1 MIRRITI
8 ALRQQTTDRDLILLL
23 LIGGLYALGI
33 LLSNTFVNVFLWR
46 QTNEY
51 LPIATYNLAIFI
63 IQPITFIIAGKLT
76 KKIDRVNILRL
87 GIVFLCLFF
96 VTVLFLGDRAATYN
110 VVLGCLLGIGY
121 GLYWLAFNVLTFEIT
136 EPDTRDFFNGFM
148 GALESLGGMIA
159 PVVAGAIIAKLTTNI
174 GYMTVFSIS
183 LALFVCAVISSFFSE
198 QRKAD
203 GPYELKNVIKQLF
216 VNRRWR
222 YVVLANLFQGIR
234 EGLFIFVITIWVFI
248 VTNSE
253 FALGVFYLILNVI
266 SLLGYFFVS
275 KFILP
280 SYRITTI
287 FIGSILVSLS
297 ILILFFHLH
306 YALFLVYAFVIGLGF
321 PLLQVPYTSIVY
333 DVVGTSKY
341 AKEWRVEYIVVLELF
356 VNIGRIC
363 SIALFIVT
371 IMLVGEQSIRYLLL
385 ITSQAYLFVFYFMR
399 KLYQK

>member
-183 LALFVCAVISSFFSE
+183 LALFVCAVISSFFLE